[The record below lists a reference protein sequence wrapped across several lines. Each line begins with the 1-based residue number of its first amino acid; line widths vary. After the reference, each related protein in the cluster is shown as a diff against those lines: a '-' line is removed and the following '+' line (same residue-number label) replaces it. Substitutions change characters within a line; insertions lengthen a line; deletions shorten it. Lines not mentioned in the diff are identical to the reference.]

1 MEWSNDDLDWARRTV
16 LAMLR
21 RVRLLIWCGVDPL

>member
-1 MEWSNDDLDWARRTV
+1 MPNEDHDWARRTV